1 MTKFQI
7 FIGIDISKSFF
18 DISYYWNGEAIYLG
32 VYENSIEGFQS
43 FIAELSSIVKVPS
56 NKWFI
61 CFENT
66 GSYSKEILYFL
77 IDQDIPCL
85 EESPLKISRSL
96 GLRRGKSDKIDSQ
109 DICHYIYEK
118 RDRVSA
124 TILDDP
130 AIIKL
135 KILLSRRDLLV
146 KQKSALSVSLKEQN
160 KSMDNEFYK
169 ELLMDNKVMI
179 SHYTEHIKLIEDKI
193 KKVMKSNSQ
202 MSKNHKLLTSIV
214 GVGPVTAAHLI
225 STTNNFKKITNA
237 RKYACYC
244 GVAPFPNQS
253 GTKKGKTRVHNMAN
267 KKIKSLFSNCAI
279 AAIIHDPQLSLYFR
293 KKTKEGK
300 EYGVVANAIKNKL
313 IQRAFAVIQR
323 QSPYVKILSYA

>member
-43 FIAELSSIVKVPS
+43 FIADLSSIVKVPS

-77 IDQDIPCL
+77 ISQDIPCL

-96 GLRRGKSDKIDSQ
+96 GLRRGKSDKIDSM
-109 DICHYIYEK
+109 DICNYVYEK
-118 RDRVSA
+118 REKLSA
-124 TILDDP
+124 TILDHP
-130 AIIKL
+130 TIIKL

-146 KQKSALSVSLKEQN
+146 KQKSALTVSLKEQN
-160 KSMDNEFYK
+160 KSMDKDFYQD
-169 ELLMDNKVMI
+169 LLNDNKKII

-193 KKVMKSNSQ
+193 IRIMKSDVQ
-202 MSKNHKLLTSIV
+202 MFKNYKLLTSVV
-214 GVGPVTAAHLI
+214 GIGPVTAAHLI
-225 STTNNFKKITNA
+225 STTNNFKKITDP

-279 AAIIHDPQLSLYFR
+279 AAIIHDPQLSSYFR

-300 EYGVVANAIKNKL
+300 EYGVVVNAIKNKL